1 MGNTMN
7 ELADALVAKGIL
19 HKQSIINAFRRID
32 RKNFV
37 PDELKDRAYDDEP
50 LPIGAGQTISQP
62 STVGFMLELLDPR
75 PGNSVLDIGSGSG
88 WQTALLADIV
98 GKNGTVNAY
107 ERIGMLYN
115 LGRKNVGKYEFISQ
129 RRVSLHKGD
138 ATKIQKGTYDR
149 IIAAA
154 ALDGDP
160 PSGWMK
166 ILRVG
171 GRMVVPVGNSLILY
185 IKTGPDTYET
195 EEYPGFVFVPLIAD
209 GKGGSWGQKFFFRG
223 AACLLVF
230 FFLFMAYELGIIF
243 PPLPAQGEP
252 FIIQEGSFAG
262 DIAELLKTRNVIRS
276 KELFVWTAYLVGAH
290 NNLSSGT
297 FLFLEPESIFTVI
310 RELTR
315 KREEIQLVI
324 PEGVTIRDI
333 VRILEKNKMP
343 AAKNFIQ
350 VTNKVPEDFPFES
363 LEGFLFPDTY
373 RVYVSTSAEDLVQM
387 MLKNFHEKT
396 DPLRAEVESSPRSL
410 YEIITMASLVEKE
423 VPTRKDKEIVA
434 GVLWKRIDDKYPLQ
448 IDATLFYESG
458 KASHELSLGDLRED
472 TPYNT
477 YVHVG
482 LPPSPIANP
491 GFESIEAA
499 LRPKGSPYY
508 FYLSDRRG
516 TTHFAR
522 TFEEHKLNKAKY
534 LR

>member
-7 ELADALVAKGIL
+7 ELADALVAKWII

-37 PDELKDRAYDDEP
+37 PNELKDRAYDDEP

-62 STVGFMLELLDPR
+62 STVGFMLGLLDPR

-107 ERIGMLYN
+107 E
-115 LGRKNVGKYEFISQ
+115 
-129 RRVSLHKGD
+129 
-138 ATKIQKGTYDR
+138 R

-290 NNLSSGT
+290 NNRSSGT